1 MLIKQLWWG
10 WLDLNQ
16 RPTGYEPAALTTE
29 LHPHRSFAIIA
40 NFAVVGYTKE
50 NMQNINTTKLRRL
63 YRHLLHRYGT
73 LNNAV
78 IAVAFLIAASWAWSS
93 VGVME
98 KNYRLQQEL
107 DLDSQRLELV
117 KLQVENLRY
126 EQKYYQTNE
135 YKELSVRQHLG
146 LASPG
151 EKVLILPANS
161 AAAIEY
167 GTAAPQKTSPAPKK
181 SNFAQ
186 WMEFLRGSS
195 SHT

>member
-1 MLIKQLWWG
+1 
-10 WLDLNQ
+10 
-16 RPTGYEPAALTTE
+16 
-29 LHPHRSFAIIA
+29 
-40 NFAVVGYTKE
+40 
-50 NMQNINTTKLRRL
+50 MQNINTTKLRRL

-107 DLDSQRLELV
+107 DLDRQRLELV
-117 KLQVENLRY
+117 KLQVENLRF

-161 AAAIEY
+161 AAAIQY
-167 GTAAPQKTSPAPKK
+167 GTAAPQKTSPSPKK